1 MKWTVIIFFPGYDS
15 APYFIP
21 NCSEKSDTSSTVG
34 AVMVGQDRKGMGGLC
49 HHNPL
54 GLPPG
59 TEEYPIRGPLS
70 QRE

>member
-1 MKWTVIIFFPGYDS
+1 
-15 APYFIP
+15 
-21 NCSEKSDTSSTVG
+21 
-34 AVMVGQDRKGMGGLC
+34 MVGQDRKGTGGLC

-70 QRE
+70 QRKSKPAVGRETKERVSLLEAAESTQLDS